1 MNIMRLE
8 NKAIVVTGAS
18 SGMGKSIVE
27 LFVKEGAS
35 VVAVARR
42 AERLAALA
50 EELAN
55 APGKI
60 VPFTGDVSKKEDCD
74 GMIDACVSNFGKLD
88 VLVNNAGV
96 MDNMAAVANFSDEKY
111 EYVMGI
117 NVYGPL
123 AATRKAVQVFL
134 AQGNG
139 GNIITVS
146 SFGAQHQAAGVVY
159 GASKAAV
166 NAIVRHTAFT
176 YLKDGIR
183 SNAIAPGGINTEIG
197 AAMGMPDPDGYGRI
211 QGILGMNPGMGEG
224 TDIAKAALFLASDE
238 SRFVN
243 GQILGVDG
251 GWSAL

>member
-1 MNIMRLE
+1 MLRLE

-27 LFVKEGAS
+27 LFVKEGAC

-50 EELAN
+50 EELAG
-55 APGKI
+55 AAGKI
-60 VPFTGDVSKKEDCD
+60 VPFTGDVSKKEDCE

-88 VLVNNAGV
+88 VLVNTAGV
-96 MDNMAAVANFSDEKY
+96 MDNMAAVANFTDEKY

-134 AQGNG
+134 SQGG
-139 GNIITVS
+139 GGSIITVS

-166 NAIVRHTAFT
+166 NAIVRHTAFA
-176 YLKDGIR
+176 YCKDGIR
-183 SNAIAPGGINTEIG
+183 SNAIAPGGIRTEIG
-197 AAMGMPDPDGYGRI
+197 SAMGAPDRDGYGRV
-211 QGILGMNPGMGEG
+211 QGIIGLNPATGEG
-224 TDIAKAALFLASDE
+224 EDIANAALFLASDE

>member
-1 MNIMRLE
+1 MKLA

-18 SGMGKSIVE
+18 SGMGKAIVE

-42 AERLAALA
+42 TERLEQLA
-50 EELAN
+50 ESLAGE
-55 APGKI
+55 AGKI
-60 VPFTGDVSKKEDCD
+60 VPFTGDVSKKEDCEA
-74 GMIDACVSNFGKLD
+74 MIDKCVSEFGRLD

-96 MDNMAAVANFSDEKY
+96 MDNMAAAANFSDEKFAS
-111 EYVMGI
+111 VMAI

-123 AATRKAVQVFL
+123 AATRKAVNVFQ
-134 AQGNG
+134 AQGGG

-159 GASKAAV
+159 GAAKAAV
-166 NAIVRHTAFT
+166 NAIVRHTAFA
-176 YLKDGIR
+176 YAKEGIR
-183 SNAIAPGGINTEIG
+183 SNAIAPGGINTEI
-197 AAMGMPDPDGYGRI
+197 ASSMGMPDPDGYGRI
-211 QGILGMNPGMGEG
+211 QGILALNPKMGEG
-224 TDIAKAALFLASDE
+224 SGIAQAALFLASDE
-238 SRFVN
+238 SCFIN

>member
-1 MNIMRLE
+1 MRLE
-8 NKAIVVTGAS
+8 NKAVVVTGAS

-35 VVAVARR
+35 VIAVARR

-50 EELAN
+50 ESLAGE
-55 APGKI
+55 AGKI
-60 VPFTGDVSKKEDCD
+60 IPFTGDVSKKEDCEA
-74 GMIDACVSNFGKLD
+74 MIDKCVSEFGRLD

-111 EYVMGI
+111 DYVMGI

-123 AATRKAVQVFL
+123 AAMRKAVQTFQT
-134 AQGNG
+134 QGGG

-146 SFGAQHQAAGVVY
+146 SFGANHQAAGIVY

-166 NAIVRHTAFT
+166 NAAVRHTAFA
-176 YLKDGIR
+176 YAKEGIR
-183 SNAIAPGGINTEIG
+183 SNAIAPGGIATEIG
-197 AAMGMPDPDGYGRI
+197 SAMGMPDVDGYGRI
-211 QGILGMNPGMGEG
+211 QGIIGLNPATGEG
-224 TDIAKAALFLASDE
+224 RDIANAALFLASDE
-238 SRFVN
+238 SAFVN
-243 GQILGVDG
+243 GQIIGVDG

>member
-1 MNIMRLE
+1 MRLA

-18 SGMGKSIVE
+18 SGMGKAIVE

-42 AERLAALA
+42 TDRLAALA
-50 EELAN
+50 ESLAGE
-55 APGKI
+55 AGRI
-60 VPFTGDVSKKEDCD
+60 VPFTGDVSKKEDCEA
-74 GMIDACVSNFGKLD
+74 MIDACVEAFGRLD

-96 MDNMAAVANFSDEKY
+96 MDNMAAAANFSDEKY
-111 EYVMGI
+111 ESVMAI

-123 AATRKAVQVFL
+123 AATRKAVNVFQ
-134 AQGNG
+134 AQGGG

-159 GASKAAV
+159 GAAKAAV
-166 NAIVRHTAFT
+166 NAIVRHTAFA
-176 YLKDGIR
+176 YCKEGIR
-183 SNAIAPGGINTEIG
+183 CNAIAPGSINTEIG

-211 QGILGMNPGMGEG
+211 QGVLGLIPAMGQG
-224 TDIAKAALFLASDE
+224 TDIAAAALFLASDE
-238 SRFVN
+238 SAFVN

>member
-1 MNIMRLE
+1 MRLE

-18 SGMGKSIVE
+18 SGMGKAIVE

-42 AERLAALA
+42 AERLEALA
-50 EELAN
+50 QSLADE
-55 APGKI
+55 PGKI
-60 VPFTGDVSKKEDCD
+60 VPFVGDVSKKETCEA
-74 GMIDACVSNFGKLD
+74 MIDECIKQFGRLD
-88 VLVNNAGV
+88 VLVNNAGI
-96 MDNMAAVANFSDEKY
+96 MDNMAGAANFSDEKFDQ
-111 EYVMGI
+111 VMAV

-123 AATRKAVQVFL
+123 AAIRKAVNVFL
-134 AQGNG
+134 AQGG

-159 GASKAAV
+159 GASKAAI
-166 NAIVRHTAFT
+166 NAIARHTAFI
-176 YLKDGIR
+176 YAKDGIR
-183 SNAIAPGGINTEIG
+183 SNVIAPGGINTEI
-197 AAMGMPDPDGYGRI
+197 ATSMGMPDMDGYGKI
-211 QGILGMNPGMGEG
+211 QGILALNPAMGEG

-238 SRFVN
+238 SAFVN

>member
-1 MNIMRLE
+1 MRLE

-18 SGMGKSIVE
+18 SGMGKAIVE

-35 VVAVARR
+35 VIAVARR

-50 EELAN
+50 ESMADEA
-55 APGKI
+55 GKI
-60 VPFTGDVSKKEDCD
+60 VPFPGDVSKREDCEA
-74 GMIDACVSNFGKLD
+74 MIDACVREFGKLD

-96 MDNMAAVANFSDEKY
+96 MDNMAAAANFSDEKY
-111 EYVMGI
+111 HSVMSI

-123 AATRKAVQVFL
+123 AATRKAINVFQ

-159 GASKAAV
+159 GAAKAAV
-166 NAIVRHTAFT
+166 NAIVRHTAFA
-176 YLKDGIR
+176 YAKEGIR
-183 SNAIAPGGINTEIG
+183 SNAIAPGGINTEI
-197 AAMGMPDPDGYGRI
+197 AASMGMPDGDGYGRI
-211 QGILGMNPGMGEG
+211 QGILGLNPGMGEG

-238 SRFVN
+238 SSFIN